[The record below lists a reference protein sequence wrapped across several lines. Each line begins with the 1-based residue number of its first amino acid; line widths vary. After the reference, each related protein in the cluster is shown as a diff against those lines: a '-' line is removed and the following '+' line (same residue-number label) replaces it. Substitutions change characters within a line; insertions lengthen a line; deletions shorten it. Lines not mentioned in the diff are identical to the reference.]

1 MNVVTEIGRIV
12 RDIDLKFLPNSETAV
27 AKFTIAVDRKVG
39 KGKEKQSDFIP
50 IVIFGKTA
58 EFVANYSGKG
68 KMIAIQGRIQTGSY
82 EKKDGTKVYTT
93 DVVAEDVQILEW
105 AEKPQGNSN
114 SDYSDMEPISDSDI
128 PF

>member
-68 KMIAIQGRIQTGSY
+68 KMIAIQGRIRTGSY

-105 AEKPQGNSN
+105 AEKKDSGFE
-114 SDYSDMEPISDSDI
+114 DMTPIDNGDI